1 MHILFLT
8 DNFPPE
14 VNAPASRTVE
24 HCREWVKLGHRVTV
38 VTCVPNFP
46 KGEVFEGYSNKVWQ
60 EEQVDGIRVIR
71 VWSYISANQGF
82 ARRIVDYISFMTTG
96 TIAGMFVR
104 DVDVIVGTSPQFFT
118 AVAAWLLGA
127 IRRIPWVFELR
138 DLWPETIEA
147 VGAVGNRAILDR
159 VEDFAFFLYRN
170 ADAVV
175 SVTYSFKDK
184 LVQRGISARK
194 IAVVT
199 NGVDLDQFSPRPKD
213 PELIRRLG
221 LEGRFVAGYIGTH
234 GMCQALDTL
243 LDAASELRNEPFVFL
258 LLGDGARKQGLLARA
273 NELGLDNIR
282 FVDTVPKADV
292 VRFWS
297 ILDVSIIHLQR
308 SDVFKTVIPSKLF
321 ESMGMGLP
329 VLHGVEGESAQIVEE
344 CQAGVLFE
352 PENSQAL
359 VAALRKVQSDGEMR
373 ASLRAASAAS
383 AAKFDRRNLAVR
395 MGGLLED
402 VVARR
407 VGGDRWE

>member
-1 MHILFLT
+1 VHILFLT

-14 VNAPASRTVE
+14 VNAPASRTHE
-24 HCREWVKLGHRVTV
+24 HAREWVKLGHRVTV

-46 KGEVFEGYSNKVWQ
+46 KGEVFEGYSNKAWQ

-71 VWSYISANQGF
+71 VWSYVSANEGF
-82 ARRIVDYISFMTTG
+82 VRRIADYVSFMTTG

-104 DVDVIVGTSPQFFT
+104 DADVIVGTSPQFFT
-118 AVAAWLLGA
+118 AVAAWMLST

-147 VGAVGNRAILDR
+147 VGAVGNRTVLAR
-159 VEDFAFFLYRN
+159 VEDFAFFLYRK

-184 LVQRGISARK
+184 LVRRGIDARK

-199 NGVDLDQFSPRPKD
+199 NGVDSNQFSPRPKD
-213 PELIRRLG
+213 LELVRRLG

-243 LDAASELRNEPFVFL
+243 LDAAAELRNEPFAFL
-258 LLGDGARKQGLLARA
+258 LLGDGARKQELQARA
-273 NELGLDNIR
+273 MKLGLKNIF
-282 FVDTVPKADV
+282 FVDTVSKADV

-297 ILDVSIIHLQR
+297 ILDVSVIHLQR

-329 VLHGVEGESAQIVEE
+329 VLHGVEGESARIVEG

-352 PENSQAL
+352 PENSLAL
-359 VAALRKVQSDGEMR
+359 VAALRKLRSDGELL
-373 ASLRAASAAS
+373 ACLGAASAAS
-383 AAKFDRRNLAVR
+383 AAKFDRRNLAIR

-407 VGGDRWE
+407 VGGKGWE

>member
-14 VNAPASRTVE
+14 VNAPASRTHE
-24 HCREWVKLGHRVTV
+24 HAREWVKLGHRVTV

-46 KGEVFEGYSNKVWQ
+46 KGEVFEGYSNKAWQ

-71 VWSYISANQGF
+71 VWSYVSANEGF
-82 ARRIVDYISFMTTG
+82 VRRIADYVSFMTTG

-104 DVDVIVGTSPQFFT
+104 DADVIVGTSPQFFT
-118 AVAAWLLGA
+118 AVAAWMLST

-147 VGAVGNRAILDR
+147 VGAVGNRTVLAR
-159 VEDFAFFLYRN
+159 VEDFAFFLYRK

-184 LVQRGISARK
+184 LVRRGIDARK

-199 NGVDLDQFSPRPKD
+199 NGVDSNQFSPRPKD
-213 PELIRRLG
+213 LELVRRLG

-243 LDAASELRNEPFVFL
+243 LDAAAELRNEPFAFL
-258 LLGDGARKQGLLARA
+258 LLGDGARKQELQARA
-273 NELGLDNIR
+273 MKLGLKNIF
-282 FVDTVPKADV
+282 FVDTVSKADV

-297 ILDVSIIHLQR
+297 ILDVSVIHLQR

-329 VLHGVEGESAQIVEE
+329 VLHGVEGESARIVEG

-352 PENSQAL
+352 PENSLAL
-359 VAALRKVQSDGEMR
+359 VAALRKLRSDGELL
-373 ASLRAASAAS
+373 ACLGAASAAS
-383 AAKFDRRNLAVR
+383 AAKFDRRNLAIR

-407 VGGDRWE
+407 VGGKGWE